1 MAEEDTAAAV
11 PAEFAT
17 PADWTPEQVA
27 EFEAEW
33 ERLTSDP
40 TFGHQVR
47 LFPPGLPAVP
57 VTHIAGSEVQV
68 GSHLRQRCAWCGV
81 VLADYDLECIAV
93 PEGQDPR
100 PAMRAQGA
108 LVRRDGCAW
117 FVVEHEEGAD
127 LPDDSCAVAE
137 IDAAKGM

>member
-1 MAEEDTAAAV
+1 MTPEFTA
-11 PAEFAT
+11 PD
-17 PADWTPEQVA
+17 DWTPERVA

-33 ERLTSDP
+33 ARLASDP
-40 TFGHQVR
+40 EFGRQVR
-47 LFPPGLPAVP
+47 LLPPGLPAGP

-68 GSHLRQRCAWCGV
+68 GCHLRQLCAWCGA
-81 VLADYDLECIAV
+81 VLVDYDLACIAV

-100 PAMRAQGA
+100 PATWAQGD

-117 FVVEHEEGAD
+117 FVVEHEDGAD
-127 LPDDSCAVAE
+127 LPADSCAVAE